1 MDSKSSTI
9 SCYNDLKIKSAV
21 KAVVLKGSGMKSFRG
36 WAAAFAV
43 ASVGVAVGLG
53 PVAGKADTL
62 GDALVSAYRN
72 SQLLDQN
79 RALLRAADE
88 RVAQGVASLRPVL
101 RYVASANAQS
111 PKTTNKSIVIT
122 QSLTAQWL
130 VYDFG
135 ATAYRTE
142 GLKETVLATREA
154 LKNIEQN
161 VLLNAVS
168 AYMNLRRAIET
179 ASLSSNN
186 VTLITRELR
195 AANDRF
201 EVGEITRTDVAL
213 AQSRLAAA
221 RSALVEAQGQVAD
234 AREFYRFAVG
244 RLPGTLAPPPAAPKT
259 ANSLDA
265 AVAVGLRTHPSVR
278 QAQHQVTASELSVAE
293 AEANRKPKV
302 NLSGSLSRN
311 NTNDDLRKSL
321 GVEVATTLYQ
331 GGAQSSLYRAAFAN
345 AEAARAD
352 LRQTT
357 RTVRNDIAVAWT
369 AVQVAR
375 ASIEASDQR
384 IRAAQV
390 AYRGIREEAALGA
403 RTTLDV
409 LDAEQELLDA
419 RTSLVTAQS
428 QRYVAIY
435 ELLSAMGLLTVD
447 HLRLGVKTYDPAAY
461 YNAVKT
467 APLQTGRGDRLDK
480 VLRALGQK

>member
-1 MDSKSSTI
+1 MGI
-9 SCYNDLKIKSAV
+9 
-21 KAVVLKGSGMKSFRG
+21 
-36 WAAAFAV
+36 
-43 ASVGVAVGLG
+43 GLG
-53 PVAGKADTL
+53 LSSLPVRADTL
-62 GDALVSAYRN
+62 ADALAGAYSN
-72 SQLLDQN
+72 SQLLEQN

-88 RVAQGVASLRPVL
+88 RVAQAVASLRPVL
-101 RYVASANAQS
+101 RYVASAKTQF
-111 PKTTNKSIVIT
+111 PKTSSKTIVLT
-122 QSLTAQWL
+122 QGLTAQWL

-142 GLKETVLATREA
+142 ALKETVLGTREA
-154 LKNIEQN
+154 LRDIEQN

-213 AQSRLAAA
+213 AQSRLATA

-244 RLPGTLAPPPAAPKT
+244 RLPGSLAAPPRAPKT
-259 ANSLDA
+259 AGSLDA
-265 AVAVGLRTHPSVR
+265 AVAVGLRRHPSIL
-278 QAQHQVTASELSVAE
+278 QAQHQVSAAELSVAE

-302 NLSGSLSRN
+302 NLSGTVSRN
-311 NTNDDLRKSL
+311 NVTGGLSKSA
-321 GVEVATTLYQ
+321 GVEMSATLYQ

-345 AEAARAD
+345 AEAARAE
-352 LRQTT
+352 LRQAT
-357 RTVRNDIAVAWT
+357 RTVRQGVAEAWT

-419 RTSLVTAQS
+419 RTSRVTAES
-428 QRYVAIY
+428 QEYVAVY
-435 ELLSAMGLLTVD
+435 ELLSAMGLLTVE

-480 VLRALGQK
+480 VLRAIGQK